1 MNQNQLVDMIVQ
13 EVKRVLAGRGIDVQN
28 AAKETS
34 PAARS
39 SLAVSP
45 APLPVSNGADTI
57 AIGTQDLTGK
67 QVITQKDLESYK
79 GQTINVTK
87 KAVITPL
94 ARDYAKEKNITINRL
109 NESEPMASGSST
121 TPERAAAALV
131 IAPDFK
137 GDGSIVKKILTSKRL
152 DVKDF
157 SSGSYE
163 VQINKAADAVAS
175 NTVHFGICLENTGM
189 EAAIVANRNRKIR
202 AVHCRDTYEARAA
215 RVDIGAN
222 VIVLDSASN
231 PEAVISG
238 FTGL

>member
-1 MNQNQLVDMIVQ
+1 MIVQ

-28 AAKETS
+28 AAKEASSAT
-34 PAARS
+34 RS
-39 SLAVSP
+39 QLAGGAS
-45 APLPVSNGADTI
+45 PLPVLNGAGAA

-67 QVITQKDLESYK
+67 QVITQKDLESCQ

-94 ARDYAKEKNITINRL
+94 ASDYAREKNITINRL
-109 NESEPMASGSST
+109 NESAPMAQGAST
-121 TPERAAAALV
+121 SPERPRAALV

-137 GDGSIVKKILTSKRL
+137 GDGLIVKNILASKHF

-157 SSGSYE
+157 SGGSYE
-163 VQINKAADAVAS
+163 ALINKVADAVA
-175 NTVHFGICLENTGM
+175 NGMVHFGVCLENTGM
-189 EAAIVANRNRKIR
+189 EAAVVANRNRKIR
-202 AVHCRDTYEARAA
+202 AVHCRDIYEARAA